1 MVHKWYTVNA
11 FYCVW
16 WCATFLAAHGGVK
29 DATPPPP
36 VNPLYANAVK
46 KRNFCDAI

>member
-1 MVHKWYTVNA
+1 MDHGA

-46 KRNFCDAI
+46 KRNFAMPFIYFM